1 MEQAWKDVVHVQ
13 KVSNKE
19 RFLLSALVFT
29 EDHLIT
35 DAQFWS
41 HTK

>member
-1 MEQAWKDVVHVQ
+1 MEQAWKAVAHVE

-29 EDHLIT
+29 EEQLIT
-35 DAQFWS
+35 DAQF
-41 HTK
+41 